1 MPKGVKLNIKQFSTF
16 QERKIICKTHRSILN
31 SRVRGCN
38 RIIKKLETHIDKIK
52 SNIKGK
58 LNNKDFK
65 DIVEVIHKSREKVFK
80 TTKNRQIK
88 KFHHLQQQPRYR
100 NTPVPDVIRKKWVI
114 NLSSKPL
121 SDGEQSILQKGPK
134 FAVSSSKV
142 PITEYI
148 AVTKRI
154 CDELGENTTG
164 KDCTEIYQKTKEVL
178 QHFKEKKGPTR
189 NITRQEKEAIKTLR
203 EDSSQVVLTADK
215 GVALVVMDKNQY
227 VEKCM
232 DLLNDT
238 KTYQPCKDTTKKLH
252 RDVQESLRKLNREH
266 GTSRLHD
273 WSKLYYNR
281 LLPTGNSSPAPRFYG
296 LPKIHKT
303 NCPMRPIVSAC
314 GTATYQLAKFLTKI
328 LQRYTGIT
336 PSFVKDSKSFSDHL
350 RTVKI
355 SGEEELV
362 SFDVSALFT
371 SIPVPTALDVI
382 NRLFTEHIEDPEAKD
397 KYGCSFRRNTIGLE
411 KDEVMSLLKLVLE
424 NCVFTFQDRFYKQ
437 LHGTAMGSP
446 CSPVVA
452 NIYMEYFE
460 NMALGPELPVPIKD
474 WKRYVD
480 DVFSII
486 PKGNRAI
493 LLQYLNSIDPHI
505 KFTIEQP
512 NAEGGIPFL
521 DTFPKPKGEK
531 IAVAV
536 YRKPTHTDRYL
547 DFNSSHPVSAKRAV
561 VRALMDRAEN
571 VCSDPEILA
580 NEIDHLNKV
589 LHYNNY
595 PQWMIKQRGKMEKQ
609 DPLIHPETGN
619 EIQKRFYISVPYFPG
634 LSESFKKIFK
644 YTPVQVCFKGVNTLK
659 SMLMHPKDKVPN
671 DQKKDLVYHWECKA
685 DGCKSSYIG
694 ETSRALDER
703 VKEHSKSTTSA
714 ILKHCKDFHHPL
726 PSINDFSIVDKDPSQ
741 VTREAKEVIH
751 IRRLDPSLNRNIG
764 KMSIPHCFDNLLGA
778 KPKHPRVGELSVAPS
793 VEEVAPP
800 TQIPGINLTQ
810 FNNIGNFRPNVA
822 MHIPRHSTRAC
833 RARNLF
839 N

>member
-1 MPKGVKLNIKQFSTF
+1 M
-16 QERKIICKTHRSILN
+16 EA
-31 SRVRGCN
+31 
-38 RIIKKLETHIDKIK
+38 HINKIK
-52 SNIKGK
+52 SNIKNK
-58 LNNKDFK
+58 FNSKDFK
-65 DIVEVIHKSREKVFK
+65 DIVDVICKSKEKVFK
-80 TTKNRQIK
+80 ITKNHQIK
-88 KFHHLQQQPRYR
+88 KFNHLQQQPRYR
-100 NTPVPDVIRKKWVI
+100 NMPVPDIIRKKWVI

-134 FAVSSSKV
+134 FAVSFSKV

-178 QHFKEKKGPTR
+178 QHFKEKKGLTH
-189 NITRQEKEAIKTLR
+189 NITKQEKEAIKTLR

-227 VEKCM
+227 IEKCM

-238 KTYQPCKDTTKKLH
+238 KTYKPCKDTTKKLH
-252 RDVQESLRKLNREH
+252 RDIQESLRKLNREH
-266 GTSRLHD
+266 GSSRLHD
-273 WSKLYYNR
+273 WSKLHYNR

-303 NCPMRPIVSAC
+303 NCPMHPIVSAC

-350 RTVKI
+350 RTMRI

-362 SFDVSALFT
+362 SFDISALFT
-371 SIPVPTALDVI
+371 SIPVPTALDII

-437 LHGTAMGSP
+437 LHGAAMGSP

-486 PKGNRAI
+486 PKGNRDN

-521 DTFPKPKGEK
+521 DTFPKPQGEN

-580 NEIDHLNKV
+580 NEIDHLSKV

-595 PQWMIKQRGKMEKQ
+595 PQWMINQQGKMEKQ
-609 DPLIHPETGN
+609 DPAN
-619 EIQKRFYISVPYFPG
+619 
-634 LSESFKKIFK
+634 
-644 YTPVQVCFKGVNTLK
+644 
-659 SMLMHPKDKVPN
+659 
-671 DQKKDLVYHWECKA
+671 
-685 DGCKSSYIG
+685 
-694 ETSRALDER
+694 
-703 VKEHSKSTTSA
+703 
-714 ILKHCKDFHHPL
+714 
-726 PSINDFSIVDKDPSQ
+726 PS
-741 VTREAKEVIH
+741 
-751 IRRLDPSLNRNIG
+751 
-764 KMSIPHCFDNLLGA
+764 
-778 KPKHPRVGELSVAPS
+778 
-793 VEEVAPP
+793 
-800 TQIPGINLTQ
+800 
-810 FNNIGNFRPNVA
+810 
-822 MHIPRHSTRAC
+822 
-833 RARNLF
+833 
-839 N
+839 

>member
-203 EDSSQVVLTADK
+203 EDSSRVVLTADK

-252 RDVQESLRKLNREH
+252 RDIQESLRKLNREH

-397 KYGCSFRRNTIGLE
+397 KYGCSFRCNTIGLE

-437 LHGTAMGSP
+437 LHGAAMGSP

-486 PKGNRAI
+486 PKGNRVI

-521 DTFPKPKGEK
+521 DTFPKPKGEE

-694 ETSRALDER
+694 ETSRALGER

-726 PSINDFSIVDKDPSQ
+726 PSIDDFSIVDKDPSQ
-741 VTREAKEVIH
+741 VTREAKEAIH

-822 MHIPRHSTRAC
+822 IHIPRHSTRAC